1 MWYHYN
7 SILKGDDE
15 MIKDIHGNKRY
26 KINLHTH
33 TTLSDGRKAP
43 EESAEIYKNA
53 GYDAI
58 AFTDHWKFG
67 AEREVGGLKIF
78 AGVEYDFGLDTTEE
92 RVYHI
97 VALFCERDPLVERSD
112 TPQTCIDKI
121 NAAGGIAV
129 LAHPAW
135 SLNHPDEVAE
145 LSGVFHTEIYNT
157 VSGIE
162 NSFRPYSGLFVDL
175 LACKGK
181 PMHLIAAD
189 DTHYYTDDA
198 AVASVMVKCDSLD
211 RESVMEAI
219 KNGDFYATTG
229 PEVHIRV
236 ENGETVVECSPVS
249 KIEVCTN
256 AAFCRGR
263 RLLGNDLTSHRA
275 PLHKVDKY
283 VRAEVTDA
291 EGRTAYSNFI
301 IAERDKDKV
310 KNG

>member
-1 MWYHYN
+1 MH
-7 SILKGDDE
+7 
-15 MIKDIHGNKRY
+15 KDIFGNKRY

-33 TTLSDGRKAP
+33 TTISDGRRTP
-43 EESAEIYKNA
+43 EESAAIYKNA

-58 AFTDHWKFG
+58 AFTDHWKVG
-67 AEREVGGLKIF
+67 EERELDGLKIF
-78 AGVEYDFGLDTTEE
+78 WGCEYDFGLDTTEE

-97 VALFCERDPLVERSD
+97 VALFCERDPMVEKSD
-112 TPQTCIDKI
+112 SPQTCIDKI

-135 SLNHPDEVAE
+135 SLNQPDEVAE
-145 LSGVFHTEIYNT
+145 LSGVEHTEIYNT

-189 DTHYYTDDA
+189 DTHYYTDDK
-198 AVASVMVKCDSLD
+198 AVTSIMVRCDSLD
-211 RESVMEAI
+211 RESVMNAI
-219 KNGDFYATTG
+219 RKGDFYATTG

-236 ENGETVVECSPVS
+236 EGGETIVECSPAV
-249 KIEVCTN
+249 KVEICTN

-263 RLLGNDLTSHRA
+263 RLLGENITTHRA

-291 EGRTAYSNFI
+291 EGRVAYSNFVVV
-301 IAERDKDKV
+301 EREKDKE

>member
-1 MWYHYN
+1 MYT
-7 SILKGDDE
+7 
-15 MIKDIHGNKRY
+15 DIFGNKRY

-33 TTLSDGRKAP
+33 TTLSDGRKTP
-43 EESAEIYKNA
+43 EEAAEIYKQA

-58 AFTDHWKFG
+58 AITDHWKFG
-67 AEREVGGLKIF
+67 EEREIGGLKIF
-78 AGVEYDFGLDTTEE
+78 SGCEYDFGLDTLEE

-97 VALFCERDPLVERSD
+97 VALFCQRDPEVEREDSV
-112 TPQTCIDKI
+112 QTCIDKI
-121 NAAGGIAV
+121 NAAGGLAV
-129 LAHPAW
+129 VAHPAW

-145 LSGVFHTEIYNT
+145 LCGVEHTEIYNT
-157 VSGIE
+157 VSGIN

-189 DTHYYTDDA
+189 DTHYYTEDGARA
-198 AVASVMVKCDSLD
+198 AVMVKSDSLD
-211 RESVMEAI
+211 RESVMNAV
-219 KNGDFYATTG
+219 KNGEFYATLG
-229 PEVHIRV
+229 PEVHIKV
-236 ENGETVVECSPVS
+236 ENGETVVECSPAV

-263 RLLGNDLTSHRA
+263 RVLGEDLTTHRA

-291 EGRTAYSNFI
+291 EGRVAYSNFI
-301 IAERDKDKV
+301 VVEREKDKV
-310 KNG
+310 QNG